1 MDLSALEIKM
11 KEELYIKCE
20 QYLEEKIARISL
32 SIKDLEAAL
41 INESKS
47 SAGDKYETGRE
58 MINIEI
64 QKLATQL
71 QQFQKLQLT
80 LEMSKRNK
88 IATPIKLGSL
98 VTTTKATYFICIPVG
113 ELSVGE
119 EKVYAIGA
127 NSPVAQALLGKIKG
141 DSFSFNSEENKIL
154 SII

>member
-1 MDLSALEIKM
+1 M
-11 KEELYIKCE
+11 KEELYKKCE
-20 QYLEEKIARISL
+20 SYLEEKITRISL

-41 INESKS
+41 TNESKS

-80 LEMSKRNK
+80 LEISKRNN

-98 VTTTKATYFICIPVG
+98 VKTTKANYFICIPAG
-113 ELSVGE
+113 ELTIRE

-127 NSPVAQALLGKIKG
+127 NSPVAQALLGKTEG
-141 DSFSFNSEENKIL
+141 DSFSFNSEENR
-154 SII
+154 IISVS